1 MILDTNAL
9 SAWADGLASSRDA
22 LASATRLIVPVIVLG
37 EYQFGIRQSRH
48 RKKYE
53 AWLLKNLPFT
63 EIFGIDPSH
72 AGIYADLRIFLKS
85 RGTPIPA
92 NDLWIATLTV
102 KSGLPLMSNDRHF
115 DHVPGLVRIPF

>member
-9 SAWADGLASSRDA
+9 SAWADGVPSSRDA
-22 LASATRLIVPVIVLG
+22 LASATRLVVPVIVLG

-53 AWLLKNLPFT
+53 AWLTKNLPFT
-63 EIFGIDPSH
+63 EIVGIDPAL
-72 AGIYADLRIFLKS
+72 AGIYADLRLLLKS

-92 NDLWIATLTV
+92 NDLWIATLTL
-102 KSGLPLMSNDRHF
+102 KLGIPLMSNDRHF
-115 DHVPGLVRIPF
+115 DSVPGLVRIPF